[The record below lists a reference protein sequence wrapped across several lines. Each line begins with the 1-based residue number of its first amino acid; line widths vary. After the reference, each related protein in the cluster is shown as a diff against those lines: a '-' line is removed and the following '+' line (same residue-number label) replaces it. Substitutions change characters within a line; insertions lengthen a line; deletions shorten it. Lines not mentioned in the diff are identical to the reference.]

1 MVVDPLKK
9 TRDHRNTTEDI
20 EASVEDT
27 SLQPEDSNAPQ
38 AVTLSAELTQPSAS
52 RTIKVGS

>member
-9 TRDHRNTTEDI
+9 TRDNRNTEDI
-20 EASVEDT
+20 EASVEET
-27 SLQPEDSNAPQ
+27 SLQPEDTNAPQ
-38 AVTLSAELTQPSAS
+38 AVTLSADLTQPSAS

>member
-1 MVVDPLKK
+1 MVVDPLKT
-9 TRDHRNTTEDI
+9 TRDGKKAEDI
-20 EASVEDT
+20 EASVEET

-38 AVTLSAELTQPSAS
+38 AVSLSADLTQPSAS